1 MNSRYLYLLAW
12 SALMTTAVAIA
23 IPASA
28 VLAPPP
34 TFTVNDH
41 ANDLPDDNPGNSIC
55 HTMAGTCTLRA
66 AIMEANHSGSG
77 AVVVVP
83 AGTYNLTIK
92 ASSCAGD
99 GEACGDLNLT
109 TPISGSPY
117 ITITGAGA
125 ATTTIDA
132 NRFDRAIFV
141 DSGRSVEISGVT
153 IRNGYSNTDSG
164 GGVYNYLGT
173 VHLSHCVLD
182 SNEANGDGGGLY
194 NFGTATA
201 SDCVF
206 SNNKSTADLGGGIGN
221 AGTLDLDHSTISGN
235 IAYFGGG
242 GIYND
247 GTLHVNTSTING
259 NITVLGGGI
268 YNDIGSVYV
277 SASTISG
284 NTATAAGGGG
294 GAIYNGN
301 VLFAANSTIS
311 GNQAYGNGGGILNS
325 FSAAA
330 NVYNMTIAYNEADSD
345 FDSSGDGAGIYN
357 EAGGVFNQRNSVVAG
372 NYLSGQPDYQDCFGE
387 IGFFGNNGFYARPPQ
402 CVAAAN
408 SLGSAFYLNSLDEL
422 DILRNGGGPTQTIAL
437 ISPSSLIG
445 NAVGCFDNTGAL
457 LTDQRGR
464 PRPPSASNRCD
475 IGAFEYNEIFADG
488 F

>member
-1 MNSRYLYLLAW
+1 MNSYLKVLARTV
-12 SALMTTAVAIA
+12 LMAAAVAIA

-28 VLAPPP
+28 IPPTPP

-41 ANDLPDDNPGNSIC
+41 AHDLPDDNPGNGTC
-55 HTMAGTCTLRA
+55 HTTAGTCTLRA

-77 AVVVVP
+77 AAIVVP
-83 AGTYNLTIK
+83 AGTYTLTI
-92 ASSCAGD
+92 AANSCASD
-99 GEACGDLNLT
+99 GESCGDLNLT
-109 TPISGSPY
+109 TPISGNPS

-132 NRFDRAIFV
+132 NKIDRAIFV
-141 DSGRSVEISGVT
+141 GDGRSVEISGVT
-153 IRNGYSNTDSG
+153 IRNGYSNTDNG
-164 GGVYNYLGT
+164 GGIYNDYGT

-182 SNEANGDGGGLY
+182 SNEANGNGGGLY
-194 NFGTATA
+194 TFGTASA

-206 SNNKSTADLGGGIGN
+206 SNNKSTADLGGGISN

-235 IAYFGGG
+235 VALFGGG

-247 GTLHVNTSTING
+247 GTLHMTTSTVNG
-259 NITVLGGGI
+259 NNNAVLGGGI

-301 VLFAANSTIS
+301 VLFFANSTIS
-311 GNQAYGNGGGILNS
+311 ANQAYGNGGGIFNAVS
-325 FSAAA
+325 GIA

-345 FDSSGDGAGIYN
+345 FDSTGDGAGIYN
-357 EAGGVFNQRNSVVAG
+357 DAGGTFNLRNSVVAG
-372 NYLSGQPDYQDCFGE
+372 NYLSGQPDYQDCYGE
-387 IGFFGNNGFYARPPQ
+387 IGIFGNNGFYATPPQ
-402 CVAAAN
+402 CAAAPN
-408 SLGSAFYLNSLDEL
+408 SLGSAFFLDSLNEL
-422 DILRNGGGPTQTIAL
+422 DILRNQGGPTQTIAL
-437 ISPSSLIG
+437 ISPSILIG
-445 NAVGCFDNTGAL
+445 NALGCFDNIGAL
-457 LTDQRGR
+457 PADQRGR
-464 PRPPSASNRCD
+464 PRPPPASNRCD
-475 IGAFEYNEIFADG
+475 IGAFEYNEIFIDG